1 MSQEGAACHHDML
14 MWDVGMKDKGSC
26 PAPPS
31 LSFLPFSLSSFS
43 LFSFHP
49 SLLFFSLFSFLPSLL
64 SSFLSLLLRLKGTL
78 EYYLQYLSHAQLNS
92 KSWLQSS
99 QQVRKL
105 LNAGMRFQT
114 ASWMSLPTP
123 KPPPPRGQ
131 QARMV
136 SSVPLPHQSEATI

>member
-1 MSQEGAACHHDML
+1 MGRGDERQGFMPCSTIPL
-14 MWDVGMKDKGSC
+14 L
-26 PAPPS
+26 PS
-31 LSFLPFSLSSFS
+31 FFS
-43 LFSFHP
+43 LFLFSFFFP
-49 SLLFFSLFSFLPSLL
+49 SFLTFFLSLFSFLPSLL

-78 EYYLQYLSHAQLNS
+78 EYYLQHLSHAQLNS

-131 QARMV
+131 QAGMV
-136 SSVPLPHQSEATI
+136 SLVPLPNQSEATI